1 MVKEYLQ
8 APDGARRYRDFVST
22 NFSNGNQVPTKRCT
36 FGYKD
41 I

>member
-1 MVKEYLQ
+1 MAKAYLQ
-8 APDGARRYRDFVST
+8 APYGARRYRDFVST
-22 NFSNGNQVPTKRCT
+22 KISNGNQVPTKRCT